1 MQLLCI
7 VIGVMNNAIVA
18 TWFTSETEI
27 NSFKMLGNTFL
38 CLLTT
43 VLIKISFTGSKSK
56 MLLLISNG
64 LDFFSFR

>member
-7 VIGVMNNAIVA
+7 VIGIMNDAIVG
-18 TWFTSETEI
+18 TSFASKAEI
-27 NSFKMLGNTFL
+27 NYFKMLCNTFL
-38 CLLTT
+38 CLPTT
-43 VLIKISFTGSKSK
+43 VLVKLSFTSGKSK